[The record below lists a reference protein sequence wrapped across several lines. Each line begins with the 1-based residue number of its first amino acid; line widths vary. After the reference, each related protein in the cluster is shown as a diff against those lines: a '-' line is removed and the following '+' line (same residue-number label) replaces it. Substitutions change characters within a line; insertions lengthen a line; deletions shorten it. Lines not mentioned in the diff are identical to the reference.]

1 MTPEARQRYELL
13 RELRRLTEQ
22 AEAGTLHEDWIELY
36 VLSNALNRLTPL
48 IEAARID
55 AAQHSPEHARILS
68 PSEALPD
75 DEPIHSP
82 ENSADGPGQAEASGE
97 QARMTLPD
105 AVDSFFKRLRQDY
118 HIGAQKSIAES
129 QVPKYPRLFEGTEP
143 PQRASED
150 DLLAEAAE
158 LTPPHCP
165 DCNVL
170 GDCTGECIVAEP
182 DRILGCNCVLKLNR
196 CANPS
201 ECYDLGDHDDT
212 WDYQP

>member
-82 ENSADGPGQAEASGE
+82 ENSADGPEQAEASGE

-118 HIGAQKSIAES
+118 HIGAQKSIA
-129 QVPKYPRLFEGTEP
+129 
-143 PQRASED
+143 SED

-165 DCNVL
+165 DCNFL
-170 GDCTGECIVAEP
+170 GECTGECGECIVAEP

-212 WDYQP
+212 WSLTARKWSKC

>member
-1 MTPEARQRYELL
+1 MTPEARQREELL

-82 ENSADGPGQAEASGE
+82 ENSADGPERAEASGE

-118 HIGAQKSIAES
+118 HIE
-129 QVPKYPRLFEGTEP
+129 
-143 PQRASED
+143 ED
-150 DLLAEAAE
+150 DPFYPMFIEVFGEVMRMALLAEAAE